1 MRYKGTMDND
11 SSTKSPRLE
20 RLEAELKEWGLDL
33 EKFTARARQAAG
45 GGVRVGEWKRAG
57 TESAKEME
65 KGLENAW
72 GELKKAFDLAA
83 TKFKQGS

>member
-1 MRYKGTMDND
+1 MYKGAMDNEP
-11 SSTKSPRLE
+11 STKSPRLE
-20 RLEAELKEWGLDL
+20 KLEAELKEWGLDL
-33 EKFTARARQAAG
+33 EKFTARARQAASG
-45 GGVRVGEWKRAG
+45 SARAG
-57 TESAKEME
+57 DWKKAGAESAKELE